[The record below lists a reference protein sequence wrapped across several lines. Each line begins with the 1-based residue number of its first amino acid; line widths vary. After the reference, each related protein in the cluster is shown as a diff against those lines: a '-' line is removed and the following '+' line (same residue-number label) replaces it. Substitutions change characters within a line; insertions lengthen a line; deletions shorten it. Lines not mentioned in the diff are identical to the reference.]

1 MFSYWKSSAIFYHN
15 RRLPRSEK
23 ILRSKVHIMRYGVS
37 KLIGGEDKREKNI
50 LKTLTPLW
58 RWDKCHEWQSEWE

>member
-37 KLIGGEDKREKNI
+37 KLIGGKGIRGK
-50 LKTLTPLW
+50 KTSSKL
-58 RWDKCHEWQSEWE
+58 